1 MKEDGEKMVKE
12 MELKMEEG
20 REYVSEE
27 IKKGINV
34 DDFEGR
40 MQLLLEIGMN
50 LLMEIEK
57 LRDERMIW

>member
-40 MQLLLEIGMN
+40 M
-50 LLMEIEK
+50 
-57 LRDERMIW
+57 